1 MHAPQL
7 EITQIK
13 EATSYVSQLF
23 MHVYKPPEQIEEV
36 QEKNIRN
43 GSHQS
48 ITHLRPKIKRTMGSL
63 TTRLLH
69 KVDHVHD
76 KTIPPAKGRN
86 HLYN

>member
-36 QEKNIRN
+36 QEKTSETEATRA
-43 GSHQS
+43 SHIS
-48 ITHLRPKIKRTMGSL
+48 GPKSKEQW
-63 TTRLLH
+63 
-69 KVDHVHD
+69 VV
-76 KTIPPAKGRN
+76 
-86 HLYN
+86 